1 MLMKDKFQR
10 RLALRLL
17 IDEDGG
23 PAAEFALI
31 LVPMVIIFVLIMQF
45 GVLLFVHNDMHNAA
59 RDAVRQW
66 SVVEGIQY
74 SGSSESCQTGTITVN
89 SVEDVA
95 CRHLALWNS
104 VVDFQVTSIAVSGG
118 VGDAD
123 CDRIEV
129 LVEADMA
136 DATLFNILGV
146 LSGRTLSVEA
156 VMRSQWDVIEGGAP
170 QVEGACA

>member
-1 MLMKDKFQR
+1 MKDKIQR

-31 LVPMVIIFVLIMQF
+31 LFPMVIIFVLIMQF

-59 RDAVRQW
+59 RDAARQW
-66 SVVEGIQY
+66 SVVEGIQF
-74 SGSSESCQTGTITVN
+74 SGSSASCRTGTITAN

-95 CRHLALWNS
+95 CEHLALWNN
-104 VVDFQVTSIAVSGG
+104 VVDFQVTTTAVSGG
-118 VGDAD
+118 VGDKD

-129 LVEADMA
+129 LVEADMV

-146 LSGRTLSVEA
+146 LSGRTLSAEA
-156 VMRSQWDVIEGGAP
+156 IMRSQWDVLEGGAV
-170 QVEGACA
+170 QVEGTCT